1 MHVVQGQKK
10 QGSYRKITLLFRS
23 DERTSSLRYGSRCEP
38 LHYLAV
44 VVKPAFWSQAQKA
57 QLW

>member
-1 MHVVQGQKK
+1 MHVAQSQKK
-10 QGSYRKITLLFRS
+10 QGSYRKITLLFKS

-44 VVKPAFWSQAQKA
+44 VVKPAFWSQTQKA
-57 QLW
+57 